1 MVDFSNNNILFDTVI
16 NKLLESNSN
25 NGMVIYP
32 VQVPPESRE
41 ECIEL
46 CRRAGLD
53 KEEWNLNDKPA
64 SFEEAMK
71 QASDDVV
78 KHEAVHA
85 MQTLYIPNIYKGLQ
99 NLTHKETSSEEE
111 KSKNYFIRP
120 PEIMAYAYDTAKGV
134 DREDNLKKY
143 NKIGGD
149 VLKQFNHYLKE
160 YLKRVK

>member
-1 MVDFSNNNILFDTVI
+1 MTFDTVI

-25 NGMVIYP
+25 NDIVIYP

-53 KEEWNLNDKPA
+53 KEEWNINEKPV
-64 SFEEAMK
+64 SFDEGMK
-71 QASDDVV
+71 QASDDTV

-85 MQTLYIPNIYKGLQ
+85 MQILYIPNIFDGLED
-99 NLTHKETSSEEE
+99 LTHKITSSDEE
-111 KSKNYFIRP
+111 KSKNYFNRP

-134 DREDNLKKY
+134 DREKNLKVY
-143 NKIGGD
+143 NRIGGD
-149 VLKQFNHYLKE
+149 VLRQFNHYLRE
-160 YLKRVK
+160 YKKKLMINK